1 MSRLPSALQ
10 PAWPLFKRAH
20 RFASL
25 VLGIVNRR
33 TSRIFGARALPHRA
47 TVSSD
52 QTVALEPAAVIL
64 HRGSGDGEDVRRE
77 PPAGD
82 PANHW
87 IFEANLDY
95 DVPRRFTLE
104 ITDGTVVGDYGANL
118 TSGGILDYESSPYFG
133 ITGWREH
140 PIFLRARLP
149 AAEHFDGT
157 LLTLATRGGSA
168 NYYHYL
174 LDVLPRWG
182 VFRET
187 MPGRMPDALYIP
199 SGARYQKQFLNI
211 LGLDTIPIIETGKHR
226 AVTAD
231 KLLVPCMPNPDL
243 VAPRWTI
250 EWLKEQLPTKNSA
263 DAPSRL
269 YLTRGDQPNTRR
281 LVNEQELWPLLEKQ
295 GFVRVDPGTL
305 TVQEQIDWFA
315 AAEVIVAPH
324 GAALANLAFCSPGVR
339 VLELF
344 APNYVNVCYW
354 NITENIDG
362 ARYRYLVGGD
372 PDSRPV
378 GSPMNGVLTD
388 IEIERDTFAAALEDL
403 LS

>member
-10 PAWPLFKRAH
+10 PAWPLIKRVH
-20 RFASL
+20 RFATL
-25 VLGIVNRR
+25 VLGVINRR
-33 TSRIFGARALPHRA
+33 TSRIFGVRSLPRRA
-47 TVSSD
+47 TSSAD
-52 QTVALEPAAVIL
+52 QTVALEPAMVSL
-64 HRGSGDGEDVRRE
+64 HRGGDGEDIRRM
-77 PPAGD
+77 PPAGH
-82 PANHW
+82 PAGHW
-87 IFEANLDY
+87 VFGANLEY

-118 TSGGILDYESSPYFG
+118 TPGGSLDYESSPYFG
-133 ITGWREH
+133 INGWREH

-149 AAEHFDGT
+149 APEHFEGE
-157 LLTLATRGGSA
+157 LLTLSTRGGSD

-187 MPGRMPDALYIP
+187 MPGRMPDALYVP
-199 SGARYQKQFLNI
+199 SATRYQKQFLSM

-231 KLLVPCMPNPDL
+231 KLLVPCIPNPDL

-250 EWLKEQLPTKNSA
+250 DWLREQLPTKNTA
-263 DAPSRL
+263 DAPRRL
-269 YLTRGDQPNTRR
+269 YLTRGDRPNTRR
-281 LVNEQELWPLLEKQ
+281 LVNEQGYLPMLEKL
-295 GFVRVDPGTL
+295 GFVRVDPGSL

-362 ARYRYLVGGD
+362 ARYRYLVGGK
-372 PDSRPV
+372 PDARPL

-388 IEIERDTFAAALEDL
+388 IEIKRDTFVSALEDL